1 MRAPPPATA
10 ERILDVAE
18 RLVQTQGYNG
28 FSYADISAA
37 LRITKAS
44 LHYHFPTKAKLGLSL
59 VLRYHDAFRSA
70 LEAIQKSVPDP
81 RQKLRAYVQLYADVL
96 RKDRLCLCGMLAAEQ
111 ATLPKPMKAALN
123 AFFDANERWLAGV
136 LEEGRRSGTL
146 HLEGPVVEEAQ
157 LLVAALEGAML
168 VARSYGD
175 SKRFAA
181 VAERVLAGIL
191 PPAPRLPKRVRQA

>member
-1 MRAPPPATA
+1 
-10 ERILDVAE
+10 
-18 RLVQTQGYNG
+18 
-28 FSYADISAA
+28 
-37 LRITKAS
+37 
-44 LHYHFPTKAKLGLSL
+44 
-59 VLRYHDAFRSA
+59 
-70 LEAIQKSVPDP
+70 
-81 RQKLRAYVQLYADVL
+81 
-96 RKDRLCLCGMLAAEQ
+96 MLAAEQ

>member
-111 ATLPKPMKAALN
+111 
-123 AFFDANERWLAGV
+123 LAGV